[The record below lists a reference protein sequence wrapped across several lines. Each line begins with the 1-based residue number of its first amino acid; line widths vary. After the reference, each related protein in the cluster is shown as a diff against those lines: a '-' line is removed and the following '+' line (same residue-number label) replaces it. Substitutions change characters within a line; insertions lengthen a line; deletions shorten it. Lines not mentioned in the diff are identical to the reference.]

1 MELESHLEV
10 IKEKII
16 NKDVK
21 YEDTAA
27 LKENVLHTIAI
38 MENCLKMIQS
48 FEGKG
53 QQPISDEF
61 GVHLNKLTKS
71 IDKQNKIL
79 GIYYNNEK
87 DGQNKAIKKDSSP
100 KVNDQLYVR
109 FSALSYNSQSKMINV
124 EGATNLPDGTEVNV
138 FLKRKGT
145 GETFAYENYKKVNRG
160 KFTLKQTVGKDY
172 GAVSLEEGTY
182 FLEVKIDI
190 TNDSEVPINTHL
202 LELLGGYNK
211 VKKEYHN
218 NKKVIV
224 SKSNIYKDDEAFE
237 LKFISNVKKFD
248 TPNSQ
253 PPVKEKALEEPA
265 QVQQTPE
272 KSKEEKLKEIQES
285 PQLQDLMEEYNT
297 TAECI
302 YYLEEKMYS
311 EYETMCSDYKEE

>member
-1 MELESHLEV
+1 
-10 IKEKII
+10 
-16 NKDVK
+16 
-21 YEDTAA
+21 
-27 LKENVLHTIAI
+27 
-38 MENCLKMIQS
+38 MIQS

-87 DGQNKAIKKDSSP
+87 DGQNKSIKKDSSP

-160 KFTLKQTVGKDY
+160 KFTLKQTVGKNY

-253 PPVKEKALEEPA
+253 PSVKEKALEEPA

-285 PQLQDLMEEYNT
+285 PQLQDLMEEYDT